1 MTHAEDTGRIP
12 RMTDVAT
19 KQNRNLK
26 DLLWPLGGTL
36 FGLFVIPIAIAQ
48 YPTFFNENRWILP
61 ASVSATLACWVV
73 PLLLHDR
80 TRWVYS
86 RIAKIRWLGKP
97 LFFVLCL
104 LALGGLVAGGRA
116 LFKFHSKHLAA
127 AFVSESSLLS
137 TNKNSESI
145 SKNPESV
152 TRNIKSGK
160 QAQNRSTQE
169 NKSVPSVS
177 KRAAE
182 NSIPAASFVQSP
194 TPVPN
199 AATTI
204 TTPVAHVTEQNPHRR
219 MVFQRLHYQA
229 LAPGGMPPRGDYLEQ
244 RLETLGE
251 PFGYSGEDYGQN
263 NLPSDEDAAYQ
274 LVDEDL
280 FRKRLAEFKGTSIL
294 IAYAPDRWLLAKQIH
309 EGLLNDEW
317 RTQKH
322 ETSDP
327 QTLPKTGSVLIR
339 MAKTI
344 SEPERKAVRALLAE
358 LVKNG
363 IMTST
368 EYVEYGQPQILIPS
382 NVSVGGSSSTDYCL
396 RKDQTLFLSLNWPL
410 PESKEAQF
418 LKDVFGDTSN
428 LDVSKRIYLYWVAQR
443 GGTAGDFH
451 EGQGIFSSIL
461 GVDKTD
467 HMFLP
472 VNQLMGEA
480 EKDLVYQGKYIYRD
494 VESHQIKLTPIFQQK
509 LDSVKPKPQ

>member
-1 MTHAEDTGRIP
+1 MAFGRYIIWAFCYS
-12 RMTDVAT
+12 DCHS
-19 KQNRNLK
+19 
-26 DLLWPLGGTL
+26 
-36 FGLFVIPIAIAQ
+36 AISNV
-48 YPTFFNENRWILP
+48 FNENRWILP
-61 ASVSATLACWVV
+61 ASVVATLACWVV

-97 LFFVLCL
+97 LFFILCL

-116 LFKFHSKHLAA
+116 LFKFHSKHLTA
-127 AFVSESSLLS
+127 AFVSESSSLS
-137 TNKNSESI
+137 SNKNSESI

-152 TRNIKSGK
+152 TRNIKSDK
-160 QAQNRSTQE
+160 QTQNRSTQE
-169 NKSVPSVS
+169 NKSAPSVS
-177 KRAAE
+177 KGASE

-204 TTPVAHVTEQNPHRR
+204 TTSVVHVTEQNPHRR
-219 MVFQRLHYQA
+219 MVFQRLYYQA
-229 LAPGGMPPRGDYLEQ
+229 LASSGMPPRGDYLEQ
-244 RLETLGE
+244 RLESLGE

-263 NLPSDEDAAYQ
+263 DLPSDKDAAYQ

-317 RTQKH
+317 KAQKH
-322 ETSDP
+322 ETNDS
-327 QTLPKTGSVLIR
+327 QTLPKTRSVLIR

-344 SEPERKAVRALLAE
+344 SEPERKAIRALLAE

-363 IMTST
+363 MVTST
-368 EYVEYGQPQILIPS
+368 EYVEYGQPQVLIPS
-382 NVSVGGSSSTDYCL
+382 NMFVGGSDSPDYCL
-396 RKDQTLFLSLNWPL
+396 RRDQTLFLSLNWPL
-410 PESKEAQF
+410 PGSKEAQF

-428 LDVSKRIYLYWVAQR
+428 LDVSKRIYLYWLAQR
-443 GGTAGDFH
+443 GGIAGDFH
-451 EGQGIFSSIL
+451 EMQATYFSIL
-461 GVDKTD
+461 GVDKVNYT
-467 HMFLP
+467 FLP
-472 VNQLMGEA
+472 VNQTIGDA

-494 VESHQIKLTPIFQQK
+494 VESHHIKLTPIFQQK
-509 LDSVKPKPQ
+509 LDSLKPKPQ